1 MSSKITI
8 IGAGSV
14 GATIAYTL
22 SSQDIASELVLI
34 DINKKKAE
42 GEVLDIIQ
50 GTCFRDPISIIAG
63 DYEDAKD
70 SDIVIIT
77 SGIARKPGQTRL
89 ELTQTNVNILK
100 SITPEIVKAAPNA
113 LYLIVSNPVDIM
125 TYVFTKISGLPE
137 NQILGSGTILDSAR
151 LRCGLSEHF
160 QIAQSNIHAY
170 VFGEHGDTSFIPWS
184 GAYISGVSVDEYYD
198 LEKKL
203 GAAEKSAADLSEAKQ
218 SLAAEKGRNSDL
230 EKKLAAAEKGS
241 EELSGVKK
249 ALEAEQGKTADLER
263 RLDASRKAA
272 DDAQNSVSVLEKD
285 IAALKSENEELS
297 ALREK
302 AGMYEELTVKFSQI
316 ENENAALRAGAGS
329 DASEGAAPAQMEE
342 LKKQLSDALAEVKE
356 LRKINA
362 SLNRQL
368 NEMLEDGQLTL

>member
-14 GATIAYTL
+14 GSTIAYTL
-22 SSQDIASELVLI
+22 SSQDIASEIVLI
-34 DINKKKAE
+34 DINKQKAE

-63 DYEDAKD
+63 EYEDAKD

-203 GAAEKSAADLSEAKQ
+203 GKDIEPIDKEAMLQYVQKSGGEIISKKGATFYAVPSSVCKLCSLLVASSESISTVSTMMHGEYGIEDVCLSTLTLVGPNGVQGKVPMRMTKTEIEQLKKSAD
-218 SLAAEKGRNSDL
+218 
-230 EKKLAAAEKGS
+230 
-241 EELSGVKK
+241 
-249 ALEAEQGKTADLER
+249 
-263 RLDASRKAA
+263 
-272 DDAQNSVSVLEKD
+272 
-285 IAALKSENEELS
+285 ALKEII
-297 ALREK
+297 A
-302 AGMYEELTVKFSQI
+302 QI
-316 ENENAALRAGAGS
+316 NL
-329 DASEGAAPAQMEE
+329 D
-342 LKKQLSDALAEVKE
+342 
-356 LRKINA
+356 
-362 SLNRQL
+362 
-368 NEMLEDGQLTL
+368 